1 MYEGVWCATLLVSSA
16 INTRY
21 ADGTAVGDVDET
33 CHGCHPVST
42 NNRNRMTT
50 PPHVHATEKCDNSR
64 EQRHIICRQK
74 TQGRRGTGGEEE
86 EEEEEE

>member
-50 PPHVHATEKCDNSR
+50 TPHVHATEK
-64 EQRHIICRQK
+64 
-74 TQGRRGTGGEEE
+74 
-86 EEEEEE
+86 

>member
-1 MYEGVWCATLLVSSA
+1 MLPCLLVVLL
-16 INTRY
+16 IH
-21 ADGTAVGDVDET
+21 GMPMGLLFVGDVDET
-33 CHGCHPVST
+33 CHGWYPVST

-86 EEEEEE
+86 EEEEEEE